1 MCCIEQR
8 HSNVHMAVNWKKIF
22 FVTQVIV
29 SFHICEV
36 PVLREFSLWEKKNF
50 MVLGLIYFNSICYTC
65 ICFWRFSS
73 TLKVCKIVCCI
84 LSIIIFKNI
93 KTSKNSYF
101 QRTNLI
107 PNFCIF
113 RLCKNW
119 FLNVE
124 LFFTLIT
131 VSGYFL

>member
-1 MCCIEQR
+1 MFCIEQR
-8 HSNVHMAVNWKKIF
+8 HSNVHMAVNWKKKF
-22 FVTQVIV
+22 FCHSSNCKLSYLWSTGTYRI
-29 SFHICEV
+29 
-36 PVLREFSLWEKKNF
+36 FSLRKKNF

-124 LFFTLIT
+124 LFLHW
-131 VSGYFL
+131 